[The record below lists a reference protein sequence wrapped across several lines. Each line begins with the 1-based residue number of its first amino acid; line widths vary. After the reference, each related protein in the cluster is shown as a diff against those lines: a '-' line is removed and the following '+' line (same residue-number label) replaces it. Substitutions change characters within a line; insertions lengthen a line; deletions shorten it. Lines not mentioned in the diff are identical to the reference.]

1 MRITKKKK
9 QARVT
14 KIVLQK
20 FTKEL
25 SIFGALTTVVATDF
39 AKRSFGEFTK
49 FVWNCVPKFSSK
61 TGKRTLI
68 LIQA

>member
-9 QARVT
+9 LELK

-25 SIFGALTTVVATDF
+25 SIYGALTTVVATDF
-39 AKRSFGEFTK
+39 AKRSFGKFTK